1 MTMGKKR
8 VVIKTENLTKRYEQ
22 VTAVKGLDLEIY
34 QGEVFGLLGPN
45 GAGKTTTILM
55 LMGLT
60 EPTGGTARVAG
71 HDSTREPL
79 AVKRIIGYLPDTVG
93 FYEELTGRENLRY
106 TARLN
111 KIPPAE
117 AEERIGRLLERVG
130 LARVADDRVATYSRG
145 MIQRLGIADVLV
157 KDPRVVILDEPTNGI
172 DPEGIREVLDLIHG
186 LSREDGRT
194 VLISSH
200 LLHQVQQ
207 ICDRVGIFVKG
218 KLVAAG
224 PIESLGEQLLA
235 GQPVMLEV
243 QANPGGAAL
252 EEALRELEGIQ
263 GLEDRAD
270 YLLAYCTGDLRSYY
284 SRRTYQIFFPGGGA
298 CAQPRF

>member
-1 MTMGKKR
+1 
-8 VVIKTENLTKRYEQ
+8 
-22 VTAVKGLDLEIY
+22 
-34 QGEVFGLLGPN
+34 
-45 GAGKTTTILM
+45 M

-60 EPTGGTARVAG
+60 EPTEGTARVAG

-79 AVKRIIGYLPDTVG
+79 AVKKIIGYRPDNVG

-111 KIPPAE
+111 QLPPAV
-117 AEERIGRLLERVG
+117 AEERIGRLLDRVG
-130 LARVADDRVATYSRG
+130 LGRVADDRVGTYSRG

-172 DPEGIREVLDLIHG
+172 DPEGIREVLELIHG

-207 ICDRVGIFVKG
+207 ICDRVGIFVEG
-218 KLVAAG
+218 GWWRRAPSNSGGTAPGRAAG
-224 PIESLGEQLLA
+224 HA
-235 GQPVMLEV
+235 GGPGPTGGR
-243 QANPGGAAL
+243 AAAGGPGGTGGHP
-252 EEALRELEGIQ
+252 EAGE
-263 GLEDRAD
+263 
-270 YLLAYCTGDLRSYY
+270 
-284 SRRTYQIFFPGGGA
+284 
-298 CAQPRF
+298 